1 MRVLLTGGAGC
12 LGSNV
17 VEHLLP
23 GCERVVVLDNF
34 ATGKTV
40 SLPVAPNLEVVEGSV
55 ADGSLV
61 EAVFDGLRP
70 DVVLHAAASY
80 KDPNDWHGDSV
91 TNVLGSIEIARACER
106 WDVSRL
112 VNFQTALC
120 YGTPREVPIP
130 VDHPTAPITSY
141 GITKTAG
148 EAFVLSCR
156 VPTVS
161 LRIANVVAPRLA
173 IGPIP
178 AFYKRLKAGDPCTVT
193 ESVRDFLDVRDFLR
207 CLGTV
212 IERRDVTGVLNV
224 SSGVGHSISDIFD
237 RVAAHLGMHG
247 RIPDA
252 TVPPAADDIPV
263 VVLDPARTT
272 DVLGW
277 RAEVGFDDTVGGM
290 LEWYDL
296 HGVTDVY
303 SHLRERS

>member
-1 MRVLLTGGAGC
+1 MRILLTGGAGC

-34 ATGKTV
+34 ATGKMA
-40 SLPVAPNLEVVEGSV
+40 SLPISPKLEVVEGSV

-70 DVVLHAAASY
+70 DVVIHAAAAY
-80 KDPNDWHGDSV
+80 KDPNDWRVDTV

-120 YGTPREVPIP
+120 YGTPKALPIP
-130 VDHPTAPITSY
+130 ADHPTAPITSY

-148 EAFVLSCR
+148 EAFVLSCG
-156 VPTVS
+156 VPTAS
-161 LRIANVVAPRLA
+161 LRISNVVAPRLA

-207 CLGTV
+207 CLETV
-212 IERRDVTGVLNV
+212 IDRHDVTGVFNV
-224 SSGVGHSISDIFD
+224 SSGVGHSIAEIFGL
-237 RVAAHLGMHG
+237 VARHLGMEG
-247 RIPDA
+247 RQPDA
-252 TVPPAADDIPV
+252 TVAPAADDIPI
-263 VVLDPARTT
+263 VVLDPSHTT
-272 DVLGW
+272 EVFGW
-277 RAEVGFDDTVGGM
+277 SADVGFDDTVAGM
-290 LEWYDL
+290 LGWYDI

-303 SHLRERS
+303 SHLQERR